1 MGLRSRPV
9 PSSAC
14 CVTLGKPLP
23 LSGLESPLYKESLEP
38 EGCCRLPLMGL
49 KTPHVRQPV
58 MVPSLRL
65 GLVVKSCR
73 VPGAEILVNVGA
85 LLGLLTPD
93 PSLPA
98 QCLAPMEA
106 PLPLGGLNCP
116 TLGSSPSLSQAPAT
130 LPSFSKTYFLLL
142 TSQPALTVSQPAS
155 YNGRPR
161 TGDSVLKRLPGFPL

>member
-1 MGLRSRPV
+1 
-9 PSSAC
+9 
-14 CVTLGKPLP
+14 
-23 LSGLESPLYKESLEP
+23 
-38 EGCCRLPLMGL
+38 
-49 KTPHVRQPV
+49 

-65 GLVVKSCR
+65 GLVKSCR
-73 VPGAEILVNVGA
+73 VLGAGILVDVGA

-98 QCLAPMEA
+98 QCLAPVEA

-116 TLGSSPSLSQAPAT
+116 TLRSSPSLSQAPAT

-155 YNGRPR
+155 YSGRPR
-161 TGDSVLKRLPGFPL
+161 TGGQRVEEATRVPSVTWCLLFLTRSWEAPLPSRGNMYLYVIHTCDLSKFPFLSGTLLPHL